1 MDLVTKVHSE
11 HVDIVITG
19 TIKTIANA
27 QTIKEA
33 IRKTY
38 EQFPNAMINLIIKD
52 SFIITSSVIGFV
64 IKFIKMDKMALHV
77 NIGSEELYEMLED
90 MNLVEMMNVRK
101 AYKCTKV

>member
-33 IRKTY
+33 IRKTH
-38 EQFPNAMINLIIKD
+38 EQHLDHIINLVIKD

-64 IKFIKMDKMALHV
+64 IKAIKMDKIALHV

-90 MNLVEMMNVRK
+90 MNLIDMMNVRK
-101 AYKCTKV
+101 AYRCAKV